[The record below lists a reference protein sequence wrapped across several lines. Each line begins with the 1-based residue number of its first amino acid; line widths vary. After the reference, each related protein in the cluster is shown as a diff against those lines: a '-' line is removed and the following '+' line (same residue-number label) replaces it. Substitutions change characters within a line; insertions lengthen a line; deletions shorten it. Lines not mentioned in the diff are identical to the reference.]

1 MADDLAELRD
11 RIAALTREV
20 DAIERASAAEPWW
33 ARFFP
38 RTSGAHRNT
47 LRMRQAARDLAA
59 LEAEVRSRAVAGD
72 VRPGQG
78 QP

>member
-1 MADDLAELRD
+1 MADDLAELRA
-11 RIAALTREV
+11 RIAALAREV
-20 DAIERASAAEPWW
+20 AAIERAIAAEPWW

-47 LRMRQAARDLAA
+47 LRMRRAARDLAA
-59 LEAEVRSRAVAGD
+59 LEAEARSRAVAGD
-72 VRPGQG
+72 VRAGQR